1 MSEQT
6 PEQRLGAGIAA
17 LAIDVTSA
25 NQQKLLQYLALMQK
39 WNKAY
44 NLTAIRDPHD
54 MVIKHL
60 LDSLSIVPW
69 IKGANLLDIGTGG
82 GLPGIPLAIQF
93 PELEVTLLDSNGK
106 KTRFL
111 QQVKTEL
118 GLANVNV
125 VHSRVEQYV
134 PPKPF
139 AQIVS
144 RAFSAL
150 EMFVDLALPKLAGG
164 GQMLAMKGQMPAEE
178 MASLQ
183 QKVEGMQL
191 DVIPLAVPMLTEA
204 RHLVLIAPQSKNQP
218 KN

>member
-1 MSEQT
+1 MGVMSL
-6 PEQRLGAGIAA
+6 EQRLKEGVAA
-17 LAIDVTSA
+17 LPIDVTPEH
-25 NQQKLLQYLALMQK
+25 QQKLLQYLGLMQK

-69 IKGANLLDIGTGG
+69 VQGPNLLDIGTGG
-82 GLPGIPLAIQF
+82 GLPGIPLAIMF
-93 PELEVTLLDSNGK
+93 PHLNITLLDSNGK

-118 GLANVNV
+118 ALNNVTV
-125 VHSRVEQYV
+125 IHARAEQFL
-134 PPKPF
+134 PEHPF
-139 AQIVS
+139 QQIVS

-150 EMFVDLALPKLAGG
+150 ELFVDLSLPKLADR

-178 MASLQ
+178 IATLQ

-191 DVIPLAVPMLTEA
+191 DVIPLAVPMLAEA
-204 RHLVLIAPQSKNQP
+204 RHLILIQPQSKN
-218 KN
+218 

>member
-1 MSEQT
+1 MSAMSL
-6 PEQRLGAGIAA
+6 EQRLARGVAELSA
-17 LAIDVTSA
+17 DVTQA
-25 NQQKLLQYLALMQK
+25 DQQKLLKYLALMQK

-54 MVIKHL
+54 MVIKHV

-69 IKGANLLDIGTGG
+69 IKGPNLLDIGTGG
-82 GLPGIPLAIQF
+82 GLPGIPLAIIF
-93 PELEVTLLDSNGK
+93 PAIHITLLDSNGK

-118 GLANVNV
+118 GLANVTV
-125 VHSRVEQYV
+125 VHARAEQFI
-134 PPKPF
+134 PEQPF

-150 EMFVDLALPKLAGG
+150 DLFVDLALPKLSEQ
-164 GQMLAMKGQMPAEE
+164 GQMLAMKGQMPDEE
-178 MASLQ
+178 IAALQ

-191 DVIPLAVPMLTEA
+191 DVIPLAVPMLAEA
-204 RHLVLIAPQSKNQP
+204 RHLILIQPQSK
-218 KN
+218 K

>member
-1 MSEQT
+1 MSVISL
-6 PEQRLGAGIAA
+6 EQRLTSGVAE
-17 LAIDVTSA
+17 LPVKVTA
-25 NQQKLLQYLALMQK
+25 DNQQKLLQYLALMQK

-69 IKGANLLDIGTGG
+69 VKGPNLLDIGTGG
-82 GLPGIPLAIQF
+82 GLPGIPLAIQC
-93 PELEVTLLDSNGK
+93 PDINITLLDSNGK

-118 GLANVNV
+118 GLTNVTV
-125 VHSRVEQYV
+125 VHARVEQFI
-134 PPKPF
+134 PECPF
-139 AQIVS
+139 SQIVS

-150 EMFVDLALPKLAGG
+150 DLFVDLALPKLAEN
-164 GQMLAMKGQMPAEE
+164 GQLLAMKGLMPAEE
-178 MASLQ
+178 IASLQ

-191 DVIPLAVPMLTEA
+191 DVIPLAVPMLAEA
-204 RHLVLIAPQSKNQP
+204 RHLILIQPQP

>member
-1 MSEQT
+1 MGVMSL
-6 PEQRLGAGIAA
+6 EQRLKEGVAA
-17 LAIDVTSA
+17 LAFDVTPEH
-25 NQQKLLQYLALMQK
+25 QQKLLKYLALMQK

-54 MVIKHL
+54 MVVKHL
-60 LDSLSIVPW
+60 LDSLTIVPW
-69 IKGANLLDIGTGG
+69 VKGPNLLDIGTGG
-82 GLPGIPLAIQF
+82 GLPGIPLAIMF
-93 PELEVTLLDSNGK
+93 PHLNITLLDSNGK

-118 GLANVNV
+118 ELNNVTV
-125 VHSRVEQYV
+125 VHARAEQFH
-134 PPKPF
+134 PECPF

-150 EMFVDLALPKLAGG
+150 ELFVDLALPRLAEH

-178 MASLQ
+178 IATLQ

-191 DVIPLAVPMLTEA
+191 DVIPLAVPMLAEA
-204 RHLVLIAPQSKNQP
+204 RHLILIQPQSKN
-218 KN
+218 